1 MSVGERPADMSTL
14 RSESSTTPDA
24 GAPPLPN
31 PPPVASRR
39 EGAGIATIA
48 IHGGEAR
55 AKPHDALTT
64 PIACTAT
71 YTFSSTAALRDHF
84 EGRVEREEYGRY
96 GNPTVRTAE
105 RKLAA
110 LDGAEDCA
118 LFASGMAALTTTLLA
133 MLKSGDHV
141 VLTSDVYRRTR
152 QFVGSFLA
160 RFGIESTLVPPG
172 DVDACAAAIIPGKT
186 KLLVTESPT
195 NPYLRLADI
204 GRLAELKN
212 TTGARGLK
220 LLVDSTFATPVNQ
233 RPIELGA
240 DLVVHSCT
248 KYLGGHNDL
257 LAGSVAGSAALVSAL
272 RDTRGVLGG
281 VLDPHAA
288 YLLLRGIKTLAVR
301 VERQN
306 RTALRVAQWLEAHPG
321 IERVFY
327 PGLPSHPDA
336 ALAGQLRGHGGVISF
351 LVRGDLDTTSGFID
365 GCALATIAPSLGGVE
380 TLIEQPALMSHY
392 ELTTEERLQIGI
404 HENLVRLS
412 VGLEDAEDLI
422 ADFAQALEGVA
433 RGEAKQ
439 KVSNGTH
446 RASEESLHVR

>member
-1 MSVGERPADMSTL
+1 MSSKLESRL
-14 RSESSTTPDA
+14 SES
-24 GAPPLPN
+24 
-31 PPPVASRR
+31 ASPT
-39 EGAGIATIA
+39 ASLDIATVA

-55 AKPHDALTT
+55 EKAHDAVTT
-64 PIACTAT
+64 PIVCTST
-71 YTFSSTAALRDHF
+71 YAFSSTAALRDHF

-96 GNPTVRTAE
+96 GNPTVRAAE
-105 RKLAA
+105 LKLAA

-118 LFASGMAALTTTLLA
+118 LFASGMAALTTTLLSV
-133 MLKSGDHV
+133 LKSGDHV

-152 QFVGSFLA
+152 QFVGTFLA
-160 RFGIESTLVPPG
+160 RFGIESTLVPAG
-172 DVDACAAAIIPGKT
+172 DVSACAAAIVPGKT

-204 GRLAELKN
+204 PRLAELKK

-220 LLVDSTFATPVNQ
+220 LLVDSTFATPINQ
-233 RPIELGA
+233 RPLELGA
-240 DLVVHSCT
+240 DLVVHSGT

-257 LAGSVAGSAALVSAL
+257 LAGSVAGSEALVSAL

-288 YLLLRGIKTLAVR
+288 YLLLRGIKTLALR

-306 RTALRVAQWLEAHPG
+306 QTALRVAEWLEAHPG
-321 IERVFY
+321 IERVYY
-327 PGLPSHPDA
+327 PGLASHPDA
-336 ALAGQLRGHGGVISF
+336 AIAGQLRGHGGVVSF
-351 LVRGDLDTTSGFID
+351 LVRGDLDTTSKFID

-404 HENLVRLS
+404 RENLVRLS
-412 VGLEDAEDLI
+412 VGLEDAGDLI
-422 ADFAQALEGVA
+422 ADFSRALANVASTAPAANSAEQAA
-433 RGEAKQ
+433 SPAK
-439 KVSNGTH
+439 SNGAVEVSKGT
-446 RASEESLHVR
+446 RRVEEAVSHVR